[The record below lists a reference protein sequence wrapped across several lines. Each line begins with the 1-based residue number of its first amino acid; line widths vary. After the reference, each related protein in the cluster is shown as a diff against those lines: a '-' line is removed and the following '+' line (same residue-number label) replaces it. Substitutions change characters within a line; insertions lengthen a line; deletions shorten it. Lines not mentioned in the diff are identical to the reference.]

1 MDDPDDSAE
10 SADGASLDEMMQHLG
25 EAKKLDKSTLTSNQT
40 QWSGLQRKVRT
51 QRNVAILSKNYSDRL
66 DELVTREKIT
76 HRSGSRLV
84 SAAAAFDAHGQLP
97 IYYRTGDM
105 VTHTGIITDLILD
118 PDPESQ
124 KAEKF
129 RSQISEDDDY
139 ADYNEELDTT
149 TYIVEHG
156 RKLDEPF
163 QMTALRKVSDDEA
176 IDEGFWRSPAYVYTR
191 EGDFSSLGG

>member
-1 MDDPDDSAE
+1 MDDAGKSSEPADDS
-10 SADGASLDEMMQHLG
+10 SLNEMMQHLG
-25 EAKKLDKSTLTSNQT
+25 EAKKLDKSRLKSNRT
-40 QWSGLQRKVRT
+40 QWSGLQRKVRK

-66 DELVTREKIT
+66 AELVDRTKIT

-156 RKLDEPF
+156 RRLDEPF
-163 QMTALRKVSDDEA
+163 QMTELRKVSDEES
-176 IDEGFWRSPAYVYTR
+176 IDEGFWRSPAYVFTR
-191 EGDFSSLGG
+191 EGDFPSLHE